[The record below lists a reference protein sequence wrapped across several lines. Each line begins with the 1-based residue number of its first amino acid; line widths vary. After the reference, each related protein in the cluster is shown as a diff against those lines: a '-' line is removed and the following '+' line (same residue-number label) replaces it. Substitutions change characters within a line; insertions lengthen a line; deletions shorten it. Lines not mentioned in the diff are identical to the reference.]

1 MDQFFFCHK
10 TLISDLT
17 LFVPSKTPAP
27 PEAKFT
33 PFRNME
39 WFREMVLPMERYA
52 GGEGRPRLAAA
63 TMVEGMKHTN

>member
-1 MDQFFFCHK
+1 
-10 TLISDLT
+10 
-17 LFVPSKTPAP
+17 VPSKTPAP

-39 WFREMVLPMERYA
+39 QFPAVALPMERYA